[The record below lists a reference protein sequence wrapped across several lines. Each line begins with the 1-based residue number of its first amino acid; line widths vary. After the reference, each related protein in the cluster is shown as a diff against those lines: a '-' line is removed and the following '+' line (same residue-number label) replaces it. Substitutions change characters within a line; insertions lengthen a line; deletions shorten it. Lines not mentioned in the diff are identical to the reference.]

1 MMWLFVCMHD
11 HHSGLRGVFRS
22 VFAVFI
28 LHGCGTAAFPVTHGG
43 GKYVS
48 LPFIIAITCAG
59 GAGSSR
65 TAPLASS
72 PSSWGFVGELFI
84 ITVFVAFFRLMIA
97 VFMLHVS
104 CAGGAGPSHTATLIF
119 RFHPGVSKA
128 RQLQASSSPCSGR
141 TWQTVVRGAA
151 VYSQLDTCRR
161 EVGLQTCR
169 HHQHLRTGGRFAG
182 PVSRASVTG
191 DDS

>member
-1 MMWLFVCMHD
+1 MPQYLF
-11 HHSGLRGVFRS
+11 
-22 VFAVFI
+22 
-28 LHGCGTAAFPVTHGG
+28 T
-43 GKYVS
+43 
-48 LPFIIAITCAG
+48 ITCAG
-59 GAGSSR
+59 GAGLCR
-65 TAPLASS
+65 TATLAYS
-72 PSSWGFVGELFI
+72 PSSWGFEVELFI
-84 ITVFVAFFRLMIA
+84 ITVFVAFFRLMFA

-141 TWQTVVRGAA
+141 TWQTVVQGVA
-151 VYSQLDTCRR
+151 VYSQVGTCRR